1 LCSTNPKQKIKRHEI
16 VLAEVHDLRTK
27 NATLVTEVTEL
38 KKTVGA
44 LKREN
49 LRLAG
54 GGAKPSASAS
64 VSTIER
70 SISGSAVKPR
80 TTRTAASSHHL
91 KDAQRVRV
99 DKENRLD
106 LNGSVAASTTL
117 KTPATVTRRRV
128 APSTRPP
135 AAAPTALNLT
145 AQLANGGGACG
156 ERDISLMLD
165 LDDDVDADDDEP
177 MLAAAKPFDLT
188 GDLANLSVIAPKAD
202 LSPLTDEEDDDDDD
216 DDDAAEDPL
225 HREQVGGVY

>member
-1 LCSTNPKQKIKRHEI
+1 

-54 GGAKPSASAS
+54 GGGAKPSASAS
-64 VSTIER
+64 AAAIER

-80 TTRTAASSHHL
+80 TTRTAASSHL

-106 LNGSVAASTTL
+106 LNGSVASVSTTL
-117 KTPATVTRRRV
+117 KTPATVTKRRV
-128 APSTRPP
+128 APSTRPA

-145 AQLANGGGACG
+145 AQLANGGAACG

-165 LDDDVDADDDEP
+165 IDDDVDADDEP
-177 MLAAAKPFDLT
+177 MLAAAKPFDMT
-188 GDLANLSVIAPKAD
+188 GDLANLSVIAPKAE

-216 DDDAAEDPL
+216 DAAEDPL
-225 HREQVGGVY
+225 HLEQAGDVY

>member
-1 LCSTNPKQKIKRHEI
+1 MSDDLLRHP
-16 VLAEVHDLRTK
+16 LHSGHL
-27 NATLVTEVTEL
+27 
-38 KKTVGA
+38 TVGA

-64 VSTIER
+64 ASVSTIDR

-80 TTRTAASSHHL
+80 TTRTASSHHL

-128 APSTRPP
+128 APSTRPA

-216 DDDAAEDPL
+216 DAAEDPL
-225 HREQVGGVY
+225 HLEQVGGVY